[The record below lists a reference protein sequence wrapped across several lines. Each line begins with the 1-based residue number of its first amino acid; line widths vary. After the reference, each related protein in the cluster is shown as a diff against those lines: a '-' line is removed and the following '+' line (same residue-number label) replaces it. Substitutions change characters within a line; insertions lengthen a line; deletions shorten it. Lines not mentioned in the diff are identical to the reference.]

1 MTNVYNTTKDI
12 LDAALFDA
20 SERDDGSSDYAG
32 NALRYLNQTYFDI
45 LNSSGVF
52 FDGINP
58 LKHDWPFLIKEGY
71 IILEPR
77 ISIGTVSV
85 TSGSSTVIFSNP
97 PSFSVK
103 GWNFK
108 VYGNDEMFT
117 ISSHTAG
124 SNTAILD
131 SVYVGGDSSISASYL
146 LFKTDYDLPSDFKK
160 FVGPLWADNL
170 IVPNGGLKG
179 IELEEFNLRNR
190 LNSIT
195 LEVPTEFAFLHNEKI
210 RFNCAGSL
218 SGERRRIKFRYVF
231 SPPLL
236 QNTTG
241 EEPVIPVEYRSIL
254 AHGTTYFILLSKN
267 DDRSLVYYKM
277 AQTKLMNMIDD
288 YRSTVYNSAD
298 FLLSG
303 KRAGG
308 RVVSS
313 SGVIF

>member
-1 MTNVYNTTKDI
+1 VYNTTKDI
-12 LDAALFDA
+12 IEAALFDA
-20 SERDDGSSDYAG
+20 SEKQDANSDYYSS
-32 NALRYLNQTYFDI
+32 ALRYLNQTYFDI
-45 LNSSGVF
+45 LNSAGVF

-58 LKHDWPFLIKEGY
+58 LKHDWPFLVKDGSL
-71 IILEPR
+71 ILEPR
-77 ISIGTVSV
+77 INAGTVIV
-85 TSGSSTVIFSNP
+85 TSGSPTITFSSP
-97 PSFSVK
+97 PSISVQ

-108 VYGNDEMFT
+108 VYGNDEAFV
-117 ISSHTAG
+117 IVSHTAG
-124 SNTAILD
+124 DSTATLD
-131 SVYVGGDSSISASYL
+131 SDYVGGPTNPSASYL

-170 IVPNGGLKG
+170 IVPNSGIKG

-190 LNSIT
+190 LNSVT
-195 LEVPTEFAFLHNEKI
+195 LEVPTEFAFLQSKKI

-218 SGERRRIKFRYVF
+218 SGVKRRIKFRYVF

-241 EEPVIPVEYRSIL
+241 EEPVVPVEYRSIL
-254 AHGTTYFILLSKN
+254 ANGTTYFILLSKN
-267 DDRSLVYYKM
+267 DDRAIIYHKM

-298 FLLSG
+298 FLITG
-303 KRAGG
+303 KRASG